1 MNRVTE
7 TAFLQMSEYIRDR
20 SATDAQLQP
29 PFRDGL
35 EHATAEAEENAL
47 RTPSLMVGQ
56 LLTTLAASTAASS
69 SSQGAVVISPAA
81 AVVGLH
87 ILRGLHEKATLTC
100 IEPEAALQAEAKEA
114 FQLGGFAPARARFLT
129 ARPLD
134 VIGRLAT
141 DSYQLIYAD
150 VAPVELPTFMSAAW
164 PLLTAGG
171 TLVIAHSLLDGTV
184 ADPLR
189 RDRDTDAARRA
200 DAFLDELTAEHDA
213 VTTRLP
219 LDGGLSLI
227 TKRER
232 LTSKAPA

>member
-7 TAFLQMSEYIRDR
+7 TAFLQMSEYIQDR
-20 SATDAQLQP
+20 SATDVQLQP

-56 LLTTLAASTAASS
+56 LLTTLAASTAAAA

-134 VIGRLAT
+134 VIGRLAA

-150 VAPVELPTFMSAAW
+150 AAW

-171 TLVIAHSLLDGTV
+171 TLVVAHSLLDGTV

-200 DAFLDELTAEHDA
+200 DTFLDELTAEHDA

-232 LTSKAPA
+232 LASKAPA

>member
-7 TAFLQMSEYIRDR
+7 TAFLQMSEYIQDR
-20 SATDAQLQP
+20 SATDVQLQS

-35 EHATAEAEENAL
+35 EHATAEAAHNAL
-47 RTPSLMVGQ
+47 RTPSIVVGQ
-56 LLTTLAASTAASS
+56 LLTTLAASTAAAS
-69 SSQGAVVISPAA
+69 SSQGAVVITPAA

-87 ILRGLHEKATLTC
+87 ILRGLHDKATLTC

-134 VIGRLAT
+134 VIERLAA

-150 VAPVELPTFMSAAW
+150 VAPIELPAFISAAW

-200 DAFLDELTAEHDA
+200 DTLLDDLTAEHNA
-213 VTTRLP
+213 VATRLP
-219 LDGGLSLI
+219 LDGGLSLV
-227 TKRER
+227 TKR
-232 LTSKAPA
+232 TGFAGNASA

>member
-1 MNRVTE
+1 
-7 TAFLQMSEYIRDR
+7 MSEYIQDR
-20 SATDAQLQP
+20 SATDVQLQP

-35 EHATAEAEENAL
+35 EHATAEAAHNAL
-47 RTPSLMVGQ
+47 RTPSIVVGQ
-56 LLTTLAASTAASS
+56 LLTPLAASTAAAS
-69 SSQGAVVISPAA
+69 SSQGAVVITPAA

-87 ILRGLHEKATLTC
+87 ILRGLHDKATLTC

-134 VIGRLAT
+134 VIERLAA

-150 VAPVELPTFMSAAW
+150 VAPIELPAFISAAW

-200 DAFLDELTAEHDA
+200 DTLLDDLTAEHNA
-213 VTTRLP
+213 VATRLP
-219 LDGGLSLI
+219 LDGGLSLV
-227 TKRER
+227 TKR
-232 LTSKAPA
+232 TGFAGNASA